1 MKKVNWET
9 EEIVALISIYDR
21 KENGEVFDLDTE
33 LQRLSNVLNQR
44 ADFLRIP
51 HDETYRNLTGM
62 KMMYQNLI
70 FVASNNT
77 NGLPNASKRMYV
89 IYELYQKCPEAYRM
103 ILEDFSRRYSF

>member
-21 KENGEVFDLDTE
+21 KENGEAFDLDTE

-77 NGLPNASKRMYV
+77 SGLSNVSKKMYV
-89 IYELYQKCPEAYRM
+89 VYELYQKFPEAYRM
-103 ILEDFSRRYSF
+103 ILEDFSHRYSF